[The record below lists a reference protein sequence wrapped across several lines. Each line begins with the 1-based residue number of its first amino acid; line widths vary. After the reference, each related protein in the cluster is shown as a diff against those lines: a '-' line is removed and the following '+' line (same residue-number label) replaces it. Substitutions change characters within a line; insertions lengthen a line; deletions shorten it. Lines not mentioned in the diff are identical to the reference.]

1 MWTGLLALKNID
13 QSVQTIRNDVVRL
26 DAQLDQLTSQ
36 MATRQRHR
44 AKLINDIAG
53 VRLGE
58 IESGELTV
66 SYTAADQQA
75 AELLEQ
81 RERALVELNLNI
93 ENVNTR
99 IADAEDKRDNLLDTV
114 NQVSNKIVELEGQV
128 QQQLQVDQ
136 NYLTQFKQAQ
146 IAESIALEAEQKMQ
160 RAQADMAQ
168 KAKPYQA
175 DDLFMYLWNRGYGT
189 TDYVGGLFTRFMDDW
204 VAGVIKYEPSR
215 VNYWNLVEIP
225 RRLDE
230 HAQRVSEEAD
240 DQHRLLQQLE
250 LNALDMAGV
259 KSLESEL
266 ETSRQQLDAHDDHIE
281 SIENTLNQYIERRA
295 RFVAGDDDYIK
306 ACLQRISDSLEHQS
320 LNTIHHYVRATI
332 SPTDDKLVLELQ
344 SLEDA
349 LRDVE
354 EDLVD
359 VRHLHQAKLNKLK
372 ELEKVRRDFKNSRF
386 DDVRSGFSNQALIN
400 SVLTQFMQGL
410 VSGADVW
417 RVIKRNQRYRKVASR
432 PEFGS
437 GGLGEIADI
446 LGDELMRQGRSRRRS
461 GRGSTWHWPKPRG
474 GGGGFRSPRGGGGG
488 GFKTGGGF

>member
-1 MWTGLLALKNID
+1 MWTGLSALKNID

-26 DAQLDQLTSQ
+26 DAELDHLTSQ
-36 MATRQRHR
+36 MASRQRHR
-44 AKLINDIAG
+44 AKLINDIAS
-53 VRLGE
+53 VRLAE
-58 IESGELTV
+58 IERGELNTN
-66 SYTAADQQA
+66 YTAADQQA
-75 AELLEQ
+75 AKLLEQ
-81 RERALVELNLNI
+81 REQALVELDLSI

-99 IADAEDKRDNLLDTV
+99 IVDAENERETLLETV
-114 NQVSNKIVELEGQV
+114 NQVSNKIVEIEGQV

-136 NYLTQFKQAQ
+136 NYLTQFKKAQ
-146 IAESIALEAEQKMQ
+146 IAESVAQEAEQKMR
-160 RAQADMAQ
+160 RAQADMAK
-168 KAKPYQA
+168 KAEPYQA

-189 TDYVGGLFTRFMDDW
+189 TEYVGGLFTRFIDDW
-204 VAGVIKYEPSR
+204 VARVIKYEPSR

-230 HAQRVSEEAD
+230 HAQRVSDEAD
-240 DQHRLLQQLE
+240 EQHMQLQQLE
-250 LNALDMAGV
+250 LNALDVAGA

-266 ETSRQQLDAHDDHIE
+266 ETSRQQLDAHDDDIE
-281 SIENTLNQYIERRA
+281 AIENTLNQFLEQRA
-295 RFVAGDDDYIK
+295 LYVSGEDDYIK
-306 ACLQRISDSLEHQS
+306 ACLQRISNSLEHQS

-349 LRDVE
+349 LTDVE

-417 RVIKRNQRYRKVASR
+417 KVIKRNQRYRKVASR

-437 GGLGEIADI
+437 GGFGEIADI
-446 LGDELMRQGRSRRRS
+446 LGDELMRQGQKHRRS
-461 GRGSTWHWPKPRG
+461 GRRSTWHWPKPRG
-474 GGGGFRSPRGGGGG
+474 GGGGFRMPRGGGG